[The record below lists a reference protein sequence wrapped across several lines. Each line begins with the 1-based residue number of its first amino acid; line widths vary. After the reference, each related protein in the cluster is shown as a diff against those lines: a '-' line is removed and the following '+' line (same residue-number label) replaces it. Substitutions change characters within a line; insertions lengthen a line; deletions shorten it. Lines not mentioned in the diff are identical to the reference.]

1 MLNFVICDDNRN
13 FSKMMKTEIENF
25 MMNYDQKYKIFHF
38 EGYDDSFEEFV
49 KRKWDSR
56 YIF

>member
-25 MMNYDQKYKIFHF
+25 MMNYDQKYKIFILK
-38 EGYDDSFEEFV
+38 V
-49 KRKWDSR
+49 MTTVLK
-56 YIF
+56 IL

>member
-38 EGYDDSFEEFV
+38 EGYDESFEDFV
-49 KRKWDSR
+49 KKE
-56 YIF
+56 I

>member
-25 MMNYDQKYKIFHF
+25 MMNYDQNIKFFILKVMTKVLKIL
-38 EGYDDSFEEFV
+38 
-49 KRKWDSR
+49 
-56 YIF
+56 

>member
-38 EGYDDSFEEFV
+38 EGYDESFEDFV
-49 KRKWDSR
+49 KRKLDSK